1 MFLLWLRL
9 WPFCLIFQKCLS
21 FVCKLLVL
29 CLRTACLVYV
39 NCLSYFSEHSVYLLN
54 LLVLYIC
61 ERVCLMSVNVLS
73 CVCWSLYWTRSK
85 HIKDSKE
92 RYLLGQ
98 KKPATQRVIPFI
110 KLQNNTETKVKRS
123 KRIEK
128 WITWF
133 FRFGSSLFKKAVV
146 CGHSC
151 DFVLHS
157 KIN

>member
-1 MFLLWLRL
+1 MPVIFIPLRLYTFCLMTVNVLSYVREHFVWYLLTFWPYNYELFVQYLFVLWLRL

-54 LLVLYIC
+54 LLILYIC

-98 KKPATQRVIPFI
+98 KTQQP
-110 KLQNNTETKVKRS
+110 K
-123 KRIEK
+123 
-128 WITWF
+128 
-133 FRFGSSLFKKAVV
+133 G
-146 CGHSC
+146 
-151 DFVLHS
+151 
-157 KIN
+157 